1 MNPRST
7 NPRRKRSRTSH
18 RKKVSAGFS
27 QRRLRFESL
36 EDRRLLATLEM
47 GFVFR
52 HVDADGNPGTV
63 MTTPATITAGSD
75 FWAEL
80 RVKDSRASATAPA
93 PGIIALPVTVN
104 WVGSVNGGALTN
116 HEFVEYIGV
125 KPVDDETCQHPT
137 SLCVQ
142 EDNPLVT
149 PNFRLQRFV
158 DSKGD
163 DGSFINLR
171 GGALPDWEEGGDAI
185 GTTGFEAFSQMKF
198 RAALLPNGQPVT
210 VCFDAALAGS
220 MSFADADVL
229 EGVDSQQ
236 GCIRIQPENG
246 IPSPSSLSGFV
257 YLDANNDGIRNVAP
271 NGVPLEIGLPN
282 VTIHLYRQGETTPL
296 RTVDTGPGGWYQF
309 EDLEPGVYRIR
320 QEQPAAFLDGK
331 DSLGIVM
338 PGGQQRGEVGDDEF
352 SNIRL
357 NSGEHGIEYNFGERT
372 ANINKRMFLAST
384 PKPREIAGSRQG
396 VPTKVIEV
404 ASASVTVEPKLDD
417 QAFQITVDNEPA
429 QTIPFS
435 QARIVAV
442 ENPASASRVTLI
454 GTPAPD
460 TAYTAPGYAVLRRAE
475 VPITQGYG
483 MEVVGAPTI
492 WIDAGNGQND
502 RIVMRDS
509 PRNDLFIAGDPTP
522 GGPPPAVP
530 AQTASLSTQAPASE
544 TGMQVFA
551 RRFQRVRAISSAG
564 GNDQATQQAH
574 DMALQLVGNWN
585 L

>member
-1 MNPRST
+1 MNPRLAHRS
-7 NPRRKRSRTSH
+7 RRRSRTSH
-18 RKKVSAGFS
+18 RKKRSAGFS

-47 GFVFR
+47 EFVFR
-52 HVDADGNPGTV
+52 HDANGQPGAV
-63 MTTPATITAGSD
+63 MTEPATIPEGAD

-93 PGIIALPVTVN
+93 PGVIALPVTVN
-104 WVGSVNGGALTN
+104 WGTRSNGGSLVN
-116 HEFVEYIGV
+116 HRRIQYTGAA
-125 KPVDDETCQHPT
+125 PVTGPNPV
-137 SLCVQ
+137 SLSVQ
-142 EDNPLVT
+142 QNNLLITE
-149 PNFRLQRFV
+149 NFPLQRFV
-158 DSKGD
+158 DT
-163 DGSFINLR
+163 DGSTGSFTNMR
-171 GGALPDWEEGGDAI
+171 AAALPNAGQGSAI
-185 GTTGFEAFSQMKF
+185 GTTEPEAFSQMQF
-198 RAALLPNGQPVT
+198 RAALLPNGEPVT
-210 VCFDAALAGS
+210 VCFNAVLAGS

-229 EGVDSQQ
+229 DGVNSRE
-236 GCIRIQPENG
+236 GCITIVRE
-246 IPSPSSLSGFV
+246 PSTSSLSGFV
-257 YLDANNDGIRNVAP
+257 YLDANNDGIRNVDP

-296 RTVDTGPGGWYQF
+296 QTVDTGPGGWYQF
-309 EDLEPGVYRIR
+309 DDLTPGVYHIR

-331 DSLGIVM
+331 DTLGIVM
-338 PGGQQRGEVGDDEF
+338 PSGEARGQVGDDEF

-357 NSGEHGIEYNFGERT
+357 DAGEHGIDYNFGERM

-417 QAFQITVDNEPA
+417 QAFQVTVNNEPA

-435 QARIVAV
+435 QARIVAL
-442 ENPASASRVTLI
+442 ENPTSASTATLV

-460 TAYTAPGYAVLRRAE
+460 TAYTAPGYAVLRRDD

-492 WIDAGNGQND
+492 WIDAGSGQND
-502 RIVMRDS
+502 RIVMQDS
-509 PRNDLFIAGDPTP
+509 PRNDTFVAGDPTP

-530 AQTASLSTQAPASE
+530 AQTASLSTQLPVNE

-564 GNDQATQQAH
+564 GIDQATQHAH
-574 DMALQLVGNWN
+574 DMALELVGNWN
-585 L
+585 P